1 MCNWEIKPR
10 DIKQYPH
17 FDRLISPRQAQ
28 AYVTN
33 PARIAR
39 HKFFPFIQ
47 YVKQFRRFAKPGE
60 KRLLKPRPIRYAGR
74 RDSLIFTYYR
84 HLLAEKYEVELSK
97 RDLEASIL
105 AYRRLKLP
113 DGKRGKCTIHFAKEA
128 FLKIRELG
136 DCCAIALDVSKYF
149 ESLDHEIL
157 WRLWCRLLGV
167 SVLPADHLQVYK
179 AITKYSWVDKKEA
192 YGRLGYFGKRLRE
205 DGALVDGFLT
215 SYRKMPKQL
224 CSFKDFRTKIAGGGG
239 QKSIIKRNKV
249 SYGIPQGAPLSDILA
264 NLYLIEF
271 DATLATALRKIG
283 GTYYRYSDDILL
295 LLPGREK
302 EGRRF
307 LDLARDL
314 ITKHGSELQIKEKK
328 SCLVEF
334 LKDED
339 GQSFEVIVGRKAKQH
354 NNGLEYLGFRYDGKN
369 CYLRNSTISRFQ
381 RKIVWAARSA
391 ARECAERHP
400 DEDAIALRT
409 HFNYERLLKRFSKI
423 EEFDAHRGEYRKWTF
438 WTYARRAAEE
448 FGDWGK
454 PILRQVRRHRKWII
468 ERVNSELERAVASR
482 KKAGGN

>member
-28 AYVTN
+28 EYVTS
-33 PARIAR
+33 PSRVAR
-39 HKFFPFIQ
+39 HKFYPFIQ
-47 YVKQFRRFAKPGE
+47 YVKQFRHFAKAGE
-60 KRLLKPRPIRYAGR
+60 KRIPKPRPIRYAGR
-74 RDSLIFTYYR
+74 RDSLIFAYYR
-84 HLLAEKYEVELSK
+84 HLLAEKYEAELSK
-97 RDLEASIL
+97 LDLETSIL

-113 DGKRGKCTIHFAKEA
+113 DGKRGKSNSHFAKEA
-128 FLKIRELG
+128 FLKIRDLG
-136 DCCAIALDVSKYF
+136 DCCAIALDISKYF
-149 ESLDHEIL
+149 ESLDHEII
-157 WRLWCRLLGV
+157 WRHWCRLLGV
-167 SVLPADHLQVYK
+167 SVLPPDHLQVYK

-205 DGALVDGFLT
+205 DGALVDGFLK

-224 CSFKDFRTKIAGGGG
+224 CSFKNFRMKIAGGDG

-249 SYGIPQGAPLSDILA
+249 AYGIPQGAPLSDILA

-283 GTYYRYSDDILL
+283 GTYYRYSDDILM
-295 LLPGREK
+295 LLPGGQS
-302 EGRRF
+302 EGMRF
-307 LDLARDL
+307 LDLAREL
-314 ITKHGSELQIKEKK
+314 ILKHGSMLQIKEKK
-328 SCLVEF
+328 SCLVAF
-334 LKDED
+334 RKLADD
-339 GQSFEVIVGRKAKQH
+339 QSFEVIVGRKAKQH
-354 NNGLEYLGFRYDGKN
+354 NNGLEYLGFRYDGKY

-391 ARECAERHP
+391 ARECAERYP
-400 DEDAIALRT
+400 DEDAKALRT

-448 FGDWGK
+448 FGDWGR
-454 PILRQVRRHRKWII
+454 PILRQVRKHRKWIV
-468 ERVNSELERAVASR
+468 ERVNLELESAAALR
-482 KKAGGN
+482 KKAS